1 MAKVG
6 ILNIGDELLIGQ
18 VINTNAADMAKILNN
33 NGFDVYKSIVCS
45 DNAESI
51 RTNLRNLICETD
63 IVLITGGLGPTKDD
77 ITKKILAE
85 EFDSVLITDS
95 QVLEHVEQY
104 FTKRGLPFTE
114 TNREQA
120 LVPDKCQVIFNNVGT
135 APGMCFNKDGKIIIS
150 MPGVPFEMRFMMN
163 KVIEIIKKHFDS
175 ERIEHRTLLLSGIGE
190 SFLSD
195 MLEDFEANLPS
206 NISLAYL
213 PKGGTLRLR
222 LTVKGK
228 DKQAVI
234 YSADSYCADLRK
246 RVDEYFMG
254 FDSDN
259 IAQTLGKRLIER
271 KETITTAESCTGG
284 NIAHLITLV
293 AGSSRY
299 YKGSVVSYANEV
311 KENLLGVQKK
321 SLEEFGAV
329 SEEVVR
335 QMAEGARK
343 LMKTDYAIAT
353 SGIAGPDGGSDEKP
367 IGTVWIAVSGKE
379 KCVAKKFLFNT
390 TRENF
395 IERTSN
401 QAILMCLEVL
411 ASKYQD

>member
-175 ERIEHRTLLLSGIGE
+175 ETIEHRTLLLSGIGE

-234 YSADSYCADLRK
+234 DSADSYCADLRK

-311 KENLLGVQKK
+311 KENLTLDEIAKRNHISVSYMKYLFNMYAGIGPKHFFNMLIKSKIPKNCLFFRKETLILPAKGVKI
-321 SLEEFGAV
+321 LL
-329 SEEVVR
+329 R
-335 QMAEGARK
+335 
-343 LMKTDYAIAT
+343 
-353 SGIAGPDGGSDEKP
+353 
-367 IGTVWIAVSGKE
+367 KE
-379 KCVAKKFLFNT
+379 KSISQRKAAFAFLKST
-390 TRENF
+390 KGENHY
-395 IERTSN
+395 EEQQSD
-401 QAILMCLEVL
+401 QC
-411 ASKYQD
+411 SPG